1 MQDKERQLRLS
12 KMKEIFIRMR
22 KPEYFVRKFHD
33 NLSTDREAAKDIL
46 EKGLSTHPENLTL
59 NYIKVTNFTKEECSE
74 KLLIN
79 WRKIIQHAHEE
90 YLDYEDY
97 RSAYSFFQAHGTVED
112 CKVTLER
119 QILEFPDDLEQLL
132 TYVNKFILCYEMHY
146 GLSDSINILKRIVPY
161 SSDKNKLYII
171 LAILL
176 KLMNE
181 NEQSK
186 VAVDNIP
193 KIEKETMENVKVE
206 LYNNGDSKIE
216 YYKKPTNTE
225 SLVVSFD
232 HMYMNWK
239 QQPFGFP
246 FLEKQDVDV
255 VAIRKRKKHTFQQDL
270 TLEDFEK
277 TVKPLL
283 NHYKNIVFYG
293 HSLGAYLALYY
304 GALFN
309 NINILATAPRL
320 SIHPEYGS
328 KKLADSGFKHNYEI
342 NYNRQVKPIIVYDP
356 KNKRDSN
363 YIENGIN
370 KSYPNAHLIQI
381 PYGGHG
387 MVKHLYRTGQLKK
400 FVTMVLNNKTPFYE
414 KEYRCL
420 SSDYYRELANR
431 CLKTGKMKWA
441 NLLGEKALELSP
453 DDYKSIKL
461 QTKIYLKCD
470 ERDKALKLLEM
481 KKEKVKRKPVLMLE
495 LFDIYISKKR
505 INSAQELL
513 EHMRK
518 KCKVKDVEIRE
529 RTVKELIP

>member
-1 MQDKERQLRLS
+1 
-12 KMKEIFIRMR
+12 MKEIFIRMR

-283 NHYKNIVFYG
+283 NQYKNIVFYG